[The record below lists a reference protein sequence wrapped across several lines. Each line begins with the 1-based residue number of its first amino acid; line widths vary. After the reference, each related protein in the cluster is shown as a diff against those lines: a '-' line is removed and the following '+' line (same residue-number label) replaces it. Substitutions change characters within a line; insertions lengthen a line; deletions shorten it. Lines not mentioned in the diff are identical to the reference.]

1 MTQYAYPTEQQLD
14 ARLKA
19 VEQELKD
26 VKESLAKL
34 KRKHDNVQGQT
45 DNINRESSRSANIQN
60 RINGVLARATLDGGK
75 SQLSQE
81 DLGVLTEVAKLK

>member
-26 VKESLAKL
+26 VKETLAKL
-34 KRKHDNVQGQT
+34 KGKHDDVQGQA
-45 DNINRESSRSANIQN
+45 DNINRESSRSANLQN
-60 RINGVLARATLDGGK
+60 RINGVLARATIAGGK
-75 SQLSQE
+75 SGLSQE
-81 DLGVLTEVAKLK
+81 DLNVLAEVARLK